1 MMEFPFLASYRTHIS
16 IMLFRRKELSA
27 IKKLE
32 EGGPGLLLSELCI
45 VYDLS
50 LVRRSDGADQDLLRR
65 GRIEC
70 RR

>member
-32 EGGPGLLLSELCI
+32 EGGPGLLSELCI